1 MNRIFALLVASAFLG
16 APVGAQT
23 MEQLPSGVLLR
34 VNTPSESYTGILASQ
49 SADSVRLTGTRLV
62 GGGQAVATPAIRS
75 VERLEPAYARSM
87 LVDGLVGLGIGS
99 AVYFSNAQK
108 DRGIVFGSSVSVGA
122 VVGLLYPS
130 TRWVVVSL
138 R

>member
-1 MNRIFALLVASAFLG
+1 MKRILGIVVASALLVSH
-16 APVGAQT
+16 VRAQT

-34 VNTPSESYTGILASQ
+34 INTPGETYTGVLASQ
-49 SADSVRLTGTRLV
+49 SADSVRLTGRRLG

-75 VERLEPAYARSM
+75 VERSEPAYARSM
-87 LVDGLVGLGIGS
+87 LVDGLIGLGVGS

-108 DRGIVFGSSVSVGA
+108 DRGIVFGSGISIGA

-130 TRWVVVSL
+130 MRWVAVSL

>member
-1 MNRIFALLVASAFLG
+1 MKRILASLLASAFLA

-34 VNTPSESYTGILASQ
+34 VNTPSESYTGVLASQ
-49 SADSVRLTGTRLV
+49 SADSVRLTGIRLA

-75 VERLEPAYARSM
+75 VERFEPAYARSM

-108 DRGIVFGSSVSVGA
+108 DRGIVFGSSISVGA

-130 TRWVVVSL
+130 MRWVAVSL